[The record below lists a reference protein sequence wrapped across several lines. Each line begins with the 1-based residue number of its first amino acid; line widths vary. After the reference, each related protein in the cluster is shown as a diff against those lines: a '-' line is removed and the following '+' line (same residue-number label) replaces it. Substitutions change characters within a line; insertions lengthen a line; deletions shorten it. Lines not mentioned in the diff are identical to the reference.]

1 MLEHLRLHSTAH
13 AEAGERHAY
22 RQKTTLSLTRHLP
35 PCRHSTPAQY
45 GCGVDEPAAA
55 AVATWR
61 PVDAVV
67 AGADGATV
75 VGSVGIVLG
84 RVGRGGRGGGA
95 GGSVAG
101 CRFEQHS
108 ANTNPALYC
117 TVVYCTVL
125 YVQHCA
131 DS

>member
-1 MLEHLRLHSTAH
+1 M
-13 AEAGERHAY
+13 
-22 RQKTTLSLTRHLP
+22 
-35 PCRHSTPAQY
+35 
-45 GCGVDEPAAA
+45 
-55 AVATWR
+55 ATWR

-67 AGADGATV
+67 AGAGGATV

-108 ANTNPALYC
+108 ANTNP
-117 TVVYCTVL
+117 VL
-125 YVQHCA
+125 
-131 DS
+131 